1 MRKMAALIKFS
12 CFPIR
17 FHFISSAPLVTLIY
31 YTILI
36 QITLKIKSL
45 PPAST
50 RHFRINI
57 LSECCSW
64 IKTMGGEKNKT
75 KKKKKNNLHNF
86 KIGSPFYLMFYIF
99 LLIGQ
104 AQNISS
110 QHLTACQHSNT
121 S

>member
-1 MRKMAALIKFS
+1 MDKDNGR
-12 CFPIR
+12 
-17 FHFISSAPLVTLIY
+17 
-31 YTILI
+31 
-36 QITLKIKSL
+36 
-45 PPAST
+45 
-50 RHFRINI
+50 
-57 LSECCSW
+57 
-64 IKTMGGEKNKT
+64 GEEQDKE
-75 KKKKKNNLHNF
+75 KKKNPHNF